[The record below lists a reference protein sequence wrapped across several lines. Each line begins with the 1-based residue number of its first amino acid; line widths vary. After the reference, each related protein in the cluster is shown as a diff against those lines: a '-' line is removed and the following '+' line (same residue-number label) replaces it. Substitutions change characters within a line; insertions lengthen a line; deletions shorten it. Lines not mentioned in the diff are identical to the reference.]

1 MSLAGAYVGQDD
13 RMALYALGDL
23 EPTIASDAYVHPDAV
38 IIGEVHIGSESSIW
52 PGVVIRGDSGPIKIG
67 ARTSIQDGSV
77 LHTTYHAPTTVGDD
91 CVVGHMVHLEGC
103 TIEDGALVGSGSV
116 VLHNAIV
123 RSGGLVGANAVCP
136 DGFEVPAR
144 RGADEYASSHHSD
157 IGPDGPGIVDDE
169 DDYPEERPEEEPGRD
184 YPSDLEDR
192 WKSINE
198 SKCGCP
204 TPIRLNVLKSCVI
217 NLLWVPFDIFN
228 TFVNIQHVES
238 ANIPLLEKHF
248 ILFVEKSRG

>member
-1 MSLAGAYVGQDD
+1 
-13 RMALYALGDL
+13 MALYALGDL

-91 CVVGHMVHLEGC
+91 GVVGHMVHLEGC

-116 VLHNAIV
+116 VLHNAVV

-136 DGFEVPAR
+136 DGFEVPSGAMALGIPAKLRHDAVPEGMIALSAAHYVENGKRFAKELR
-144 RGADEYASSHHSD
+144 RLD
-157 IGPDGPGIVDDE
+157 
-169 DDYPEERPEEEPGRD
+169 
-184 YPSDLEDR
+184 
-192 WKSINE
+192 
-198 SKCGCP
+198 
-204 TPIRLNVLKSCVI
+204 
-217 NLLWVPFDIFN
+217 
-228 TFVNIQHVES
+228 
-238 ANIPLLEKHF
+238 
-248 ILFVEKSRG
+248 